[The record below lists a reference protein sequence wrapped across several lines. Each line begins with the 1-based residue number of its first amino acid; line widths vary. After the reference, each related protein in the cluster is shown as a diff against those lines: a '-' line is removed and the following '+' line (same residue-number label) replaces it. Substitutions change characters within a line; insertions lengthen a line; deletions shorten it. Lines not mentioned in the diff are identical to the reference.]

1 MRAFNAVV
9 TTVACYVVYEKIMF
23 RVQQAGPPPGL
34 GGGGCDGAR
43 RGVAARMSDLLLRVW
58 IFNSADF
65 VISSPRTAIAE
76 LMPPPA

>member
-23 RVQQAGPPPGL
+23 RVQQAGPPPEL
-34 GGGGCDGAR
+34 GGGDGAR
-43 RGVAARMSDLLLRVW
+43 RGAAARMSDLLLRVW

-76 LMPPPA
+76 PMLAPA

>member
-23 RVQQAGPPPGL
+23 RVQQAGPPPPEL
-34 GGGGCDGAR
+34 GGGDGAR
-43 RGVAARMSDLLLRVW
+43 RGAAAARMSDLLLRVW

-76 LMPPPA
+76 LMLPPA

>member
-23 RVQQAGPPPGL
+23 RVQQAGPPPEL
-34 GGGGCDGAR
+34 GA
-43 RGVAARMSDLLLRVW
+43 AARMSDLLLRVW
-58 IFNSADF
+58 IFNNADF

-76 LMPPPA
+76 PMLPPA